1 MKMKL
6 FLVTI
11 EMADDRHPI
20 TIVAPDA
27 ERMMEFIRKHL
38 AEVGGTFVELSVLR
52 IDNTLSGDA
61 RLGLDHLLETAPVG
75 LASFAEGLGWIAH
88 VAPIHRLKLY
98 RIETPDG
105 SLMHVVAPNTH
116 LAAAIWAAQLGQ
128 PLEDPVLYRITD
140 GLNDLGDEQRS
151 AMERFLEFGTVGIP
165 VWSDGEWTVGD

>member
-11 EMADDRHPI
+11 EMADDRHPV

-27 ERMMEFIRKHL
+27 ERMMEFVRDHL
-38 AEVGGTFVELSVLR
+38 NQVGGTFVELSVLR
-52 IDNTLSGDA
+52 IDNTLSGNA

-88 VAPIHRLKLY
+88 VAPVHRLKFY

-105 SLMHVVAPNTH
+105 NQTYVVAPNTN
-116 LAAAIWAAQLGQ
+116 LAAAIWATQLVRPMGE
-128 PLEDPVLYRITD
+128 PMLYRITD
-140 GLNDLGDEQRS
+140 GLTDLGDEQRA
-151 AMERFLEFGTVGIP
+151 AMDRFLEFGTVGIP